1 MAPREAAKAQ
11 QVEEDS
17 PAMRGR
23 GSGQSDEFIREVDEA
38 VRQDRWLK
46 LWNRYGTYL
55 IAAALAVVIGSA
67 AGVGWRAWQDSQR
80 EAEAERYMAAIDLL
94 RQERPVEAAEALGA
108 LARDSSS
115 GYAVLARLQ
124 AAQALGEAG
133 DSAGKLNMLGQLTE
147 DSGTAVLYRD
157 LGELLAAQEAFAA
170 AGPDDL
176 ASQLARLT
184 AADNPWRHSAL
195 ELSAL
200 AQLRAGETETA
211 RATLALLVED
221 PRTPP
226 NLGRRAA
233 ELLSALG
240 GPSDADV
247 AEDAVAPAGPAQEAE
262 AAPQ

>member
-1 MAPREAAKAQ
+1 
-11 QVEEDS
+11 
-17 PAMRGR
+17 
-23 GSGQSDEFIREVDEA
+23 
-38 VRQDRWLK
+38 
-46 LWNRYGTYL
+46 
-55 IAAALAVVIGSA
+55 VVIGSA

-80 EAEAERYMAAIDLL
+80 QAEAERYMAAVELL

-108 LARDSSS
+108 LARDSST

-133 DSAGKLNMLGQLTE
+133 DTAGKLNMLGQLTE
-147 DSGTAVLYRD
+147 DSATAVLYRD

-211 RATLALLVED
+211 RATLTLLVED

-240 GPSDADV
+240 GPSDADI
-247 AEDAVAPAGPAQEAE
+247 AEDAVAPGAGPAQEAE

>member
-1 MAPREAAKAQ
+1 
-11 QVEEDS
+11 
-17 PAMRGR
+17 MRGR

-46 LWNRYGTYL
+46 LWNQYGTYV

-67 AGVGWRAWQDSQR
+67 AGVGWRSWQESRRQD
-80 EAEAERYMAAIDLL
+80 EAERYMAAIELL
-94 RQERPVEAAEALGA
+94 RAERPAEAAAALEA

-133 DSAGKLNMLGQLTE
+133 DSAGKLNMLGQLTS
-147 DSGTAVLYRD
+147 DGDAAILYRD
-157 LGELLAAQEAFAA
+157 LGELLAAQETFAA
-170 AGPDDL
+170 AGQDDL
-176 ASQLARLT
+176 SSQLAKL
-184 AADNPWRHSAL
+184 AADGSPWRYSAL

-200 AQLRAGETETA
+200 AQLRAGETEAA
-211 RATLALLVED
+211 RATLTLLVED

-240 GPSDADV
+240 GASDAG
-247 AEDAVAPAGPAQEAE
+247 ATAAGDAPEADAAPQEAE

>member
-1 MAPREAAKAQ
+1 
-11 QVEEDS
+11 
-17 PAMRGR
+17 MRGR

-46 LWNRYGTYL
+46 LWKQYGAYVV
-55 IAAALAVVIGSA
+55 AAALAVVIGSA
-67 AGVGWRAWQDSQR
+67 AGVGWRAWQDSKRQD
-80 EAEAERYMAAIDLL
+80 EAERYMAAIELL

-133 DSAGKLNMLGQLTE
+133 DSAGKLNMLGQLTQ
-147 DSGTAVLYRD
+147 DTAAARLYRD
-157 LGELLAAQEAFAA
+157 LGELLAAQEQFAA
-170 AGPDDL
+170 AGQDDV
-176 ASQLARLT
+176 ASQLTRLA
-184 AADNPWRHSAL
+184 AADGPWRYSAL

-200 AQLRAGETETA
+200 AQLRAGETEAA

-240 GPSDADV
+240 GPSDPDV
-247 AEDAVAPAGPAQEAE
+247 SADAVAPGAGPAQEAGT
-262 AAPQ
+262 APQ

>member
-1 MAPREAAKAQ
+1 
-11 QVEEDS
+11 
-17 PAMRGR
+17 MRGR

-46 LWNRYGTYL
+46 LWNRYGTYV

-67 AGVGWRAWQDSQR
+67 AGVGWRSWQESRRQD
-80 EAEAERYMAAIDLL
+80 EAERYMTAIELL
-94 RQERPVEAAEALGA
+94 RAERPAEAAAALDA

-133 DSAGKLNMLGQLTE
+133 DSAGKLNMLGQLTN
-147 DSGTAVLYRD
+147 DGDAATLYRD
-157 LGELLAAQEAFAA
+157 LGELLAAQETFAA
-170 AGPDDL
+170 AGQDDL
-176 ASQLARLT
+176 SGQLAKL
-184 AADNPWRHSAL
+184 AADGGPWRYSAL

-200 AQLRAGETETA
+200 AQLRAGETEAA
-211 RATLALLVED
+211 RATLTLLAED

-240 GPSDADV
+240 GPSDAG
-247 AEDAVAPAGPAQEAE
+247 AGAAAAGDAPEADAAPQEAE

>member
-1 MAPREAAKAQ
+1 
-11 QVEEDS
+11 
-17 PAMRGR
+17 MRGR

-46 LWNRYGTYL
+46 LWKHYGAYV
-55 IAAALAVVIGSA
+55 IGAALAVVIGSA
-67 AGVGWRAWQDSQR
+67 AGVGWRAWQESRRQD
-80 EAEAERYMAAIDLL
+80 EAERYMAAIELL
-94 RQERPVEAAEALGA
+94 REERPAEAAEALAA

-133 DSAGKLNMLGQLTE
+133 DRAGKLNMLGQLTE
-147 DSGTAVLYRD
+147 DAGAATLYRD

-170 AGPDDL
+170 AGQDDL
-176 ASQLARLT
+176 SSQLAKL
-184 AADNPWRHSAL
+184 AAEGSPWRYSAL

-200 AQLRAGETETA
+200 AQLRAGETEAA
-211 RATLALLVED
+211 RATLALLAED

-247 AEDAVAPAGPAQEAE
+247 GAGAAASGDAPEAGAAPQEAE

>member
-1 MAPREAAKAQ
+1 
-11 QVEEDS
+11 
-17 PAMRGR
+17 MRGR
-23 GSGQSDEFIREVDEA
+23 GSGHSDEFIREVDEA

-46 LWNRYGTYL
+46 LWKRYGTYV
-55 IAAALAVVIGSA
+55 IAAALAVVVGSA
-67 AGVGWRAWQDSQR
+67 AGVGWRTWQDHQR
-80 EAEAERYMAAIDLL
+80 QAEAERYMAAIELM
-94 RQERPVEAAEALGA
+94 RQERPVEAAAALGA
-108 LARDSSS
+108 LASDSST

-133 DSAGKLNMLGQLTE
+133 DSAGKLSMLGQLTE
-147 DSGTAVLYRD
+147 DSGVAMLYRD

-170 AGPDDL
+170 AGQDDL
-176 ASQLARLT
+176 SSQLAKLT
-184 AADNPWRHSAL
+184 AAGNPWRYSAL

-200 AQLRAGETETA
+200 AQLRAGETEAA

-247 AEDAVAPAGPAQEAE
+247 AADAVAPGAGPAQEAE

>member
-1 MAPREAAKAQ
+1 
-11 QVEEDS
+11 
-17 PAMRGR
+17 MRGR
-23 GSGQSDEFIREVDEA
+23 GSGHSDEFIREVDEA

-46 LWNRYGTYL
+46 LWKRYGTYAV
-55 IAAALAVVIGSA
+55 AAALAVVIGSA

-80 EAEAERYMAAIDLL
+80 EAEAERYMAAIGLL

-124 AAQALGEAG
+124 AAQALGAAG
-133 DSAGKLNMLGQLTE
+133 DTAGKLNMLGQLTE
-147 DSGTAVLYRD
+147 DTAAARLYRD

-170 AGPDDL
+170 GPDL
-176 ASQLARLT
+176 SGELARLT
-184 AADNPWRHSAL
+184 AADSPWRYSAL

-200 AQLRAGETETA
+200 AQLRAGETATA

-247 AEDAVAPAGPAQEAE
+247 AADAVAPGAGPAQEAD
-262 AAPQ
+262 AVPQ